1 MNHEKPA
8 AALAFVAMLIALTSC
23 SKSTVN
29 VGRENPEQS
38 RVSPGQF
45 VQPSQAH
52 QIITERI
59 AEIDRILAAPLT
71 GTPEDSDRRVALR
84 AERNALAGNHT
95 LISNQ
100 SSNPSQNV
108 RADSQAGRDHQQLV
122 DKLKADAERSKI
134 AEQRQLQAQ
143 RDQWDKEDRLSLRR
157 QNGDFHP
164 EAPPQ
169 NVYDIQVRS
178 QRSRVIQP
186 VYP

>member
-1 MNHEKPA
+1 MNHQKPSA
-8 AALAFVAMLIALTSC
+8 AVAFVAMLIALTGC

-108 RADSQAGRDHQQLV
+108 R
-122 DKLKADAERSKI
+122 
-134 AEQRQLQAQ
+134 
-143 RDQWDKEDRLSLRR
+143 
-157 QNGDFHP
+157 
-164 EAPPQ
+164 
-169 NVYDIQVRS
+169 
-178 QRSRVIQP
+178 
-186 VYP
+186 